1 MTVRTLGPEPSAS
14 TNSATRAKCFYMI
27 MKILTLVNT
36 AGADFL
42 GFPRADFRHQDS
54 ETRIRSQAA
63 VQRDNQAG
71 KNNHRD
77 KISPGWR
84 A

>member
-27 MKILTLVNT
+27 MKIPTLVNT

-42 GFPRADFRHQDS
+42 GFPRTTFAI
-54 ETRIRSQAA
+54 RILRPGLA
-63 VQRDNQAG
+63 
-71 KNNHRD
+71 HRQLYSAIIRPARTITAT
-77 KISPGWR
+77 K
-84 A
+84 